1 MQYQAKSAIWSE
13 FFNLKQILTVIWSEF
28 ILRYGAIFRT
38 ILGEYLIYLKD
49 IFDLKRI
56 FIVLWS
62 KFFTQFEAKSAIWS
76 DFFHS
81 VVIFALVIFIVN
93 FSLRYEAKSAVIID
107 FFDMK
112 RIFVGYQT
120 NFRAIS
126 SKIRNLKRI
135 FRSEA
140 NLYSDMK
147 KKNCMILSE
156 IQYPKRNFWS
166 EALLSCDL
174 DQDSTIQL
182 CNNLLN

>member
-1 MQYQAKSAIWSE
+1 MRYQAKSEANYSIWSKFILLYEANLHCDMERFSVRFEANFSIWRIFSIWSE
-13 FFNLKQILTVIWSEF
+13 FLLWYEANFSHDLKQSPLSEVI
-28 ILRYGAIFRT
+28 YFRS
-38 ILGEYLIYLKD
+38 
-49 IFDLKRI
+49 
-56 FIVLWS
+56 VL
-62 KFFTQFEAKSAIWS
+62 
-76 DFFHS
+76 
-81 VVIFALVIFIVN
+81 IFALVIFIVN

-156 IQYPKRNFWS
+156 IQYPKRNFRS

-174 DQDSTIQL
+174 ERFVFIM
-182 CNNLLN
+182 